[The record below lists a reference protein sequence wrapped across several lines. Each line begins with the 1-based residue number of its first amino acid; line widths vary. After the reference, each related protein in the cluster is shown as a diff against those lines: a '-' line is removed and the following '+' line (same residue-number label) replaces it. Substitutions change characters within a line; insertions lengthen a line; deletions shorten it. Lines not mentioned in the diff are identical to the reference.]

1 MDAHHAEG
9 KRKLAKPHAHIS
21 AYGLVLRQI
30 MLCAV
35 SVEFPF
41 FLGPF

>member
-9 KRKLAKPHAHIS
+9 KLAKPYAHIS

-41 FLGPF
+41 FF